1 MHSAPILMIASSDL
15 APQVFWT
22 HLTGKG
28 KYTDA
33 QLRICGMIHDLDCAV
48 VLQSRLD
55 MLKNWKDIVRSVQNL
70 FILMTKTEN
79 VQDLHNRKTIIL
91 IVYANI

>member
-1 MHSAPILMIASSDL
+1 
-15 APQVFWT
+15 
-22 HLTGKG
+22 
-28 KYTDA
+28 
-33 QLRICGMIHDLDCAV
+33 MIHDLDCAV

-55 MLKNWKDIVRSVQNL
+55 MLKNWKDIVRSVDVFVSKPIYTYDQNG
-70 FILMTKTEN
+70 N